1 MNCILS
7 HTVWNYAY
15 SSSDVVLILPTTD
28 RDTALTPGLSM
39 KFFLLARIGWTQ
51 ILKFFLLLFRSIR
64 TNSLSSDVY
73 FYQFFLQ
80 CLHFF
85 ELVFSQKC
93 NIFGTCRNIT
103 QQVHIWTPLNIVYFF
118 LRCVKP
124 FLCYHRSI
132 LFTSLPF
139 HVSLCLFSLHLTSL
153 TVFLSVAHTHT
164 QTHTNGWVMLMIM
177 VCGVRLI
184 PLAFFKN

>member
-7 HTVWNYAY
+7 HTVWNDAY

-28 RDTALTPGLSM
+28 RDTASTPGLSM
-39 KFFLLARIGWTQ
+39 KFFLLARNGWTQ
-51 ILKFFLLLFRSIR
+51 ILKFFLLLLRNIR
-64 TNSLSSDVY
+64 TSSLSSDVY

-118 LRCVKP
+118 LRCVKAFSLVSQVNP
-124 FLCYHRSI
+124 VH
-132 LFTSLPF
+132 FTSFPC
-139 HVSLCLFSLHLTSL
+139 V
-153 TVFLSVAHTHT
+153 TVFVFPALDLANCLSVSRSHTRRHT
-164 QTHTNGWVMLMIM
+164 QMAEW
-177 VCGVRLI
+177 C
-184 PLAFFKN
+184 